1 MKNVKAI
8 VIAIALAVVFG
19 WLWMTVPDDPLYEEF
34 GTVTMATELGEVRVK
49 DGVNGTQVFL
59 CRYNSNTGAVNEIIG
74 YGVYQEQYVQNGIEA
89 ATQALYE
96 LE

>member
-8 VIAIALAVVFG
+8 AIAIVLALMFG
-19 WLWMTVPDDPLYEEF
+19 WLWATIPDDPLYEEF
-34 GTVTMATELGEVRVK
+34 GTVTMSTELGEVRVK
-49 DGVNGTQVFL
+49 DGINGTQVYL
-59 CRYNSNTGAVNEIIG
+59 CRYDANTGAVTEIIG